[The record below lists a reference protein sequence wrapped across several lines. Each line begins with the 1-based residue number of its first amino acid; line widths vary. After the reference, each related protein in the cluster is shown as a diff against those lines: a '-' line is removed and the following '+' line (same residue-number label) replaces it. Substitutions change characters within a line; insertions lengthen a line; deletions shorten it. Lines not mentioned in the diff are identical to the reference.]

1 MKIQHWLLIA
11 LLSTTVLSQGCKSW
25 NKSQKGAVIGTAS
38 GGAAGAVIGK
48 ASGNTA
54 VGAVI
59 GAAVGGAAGAII
71 GNEMDKQAEEIEKN
85 VPGATVNRVEEGIVV
100 EFSSNVLFGFDSYA
114 LTPTAKNK
122 LDDLIGVIQKYPDT
136 DIEIHGH
143 TDSKGSAKYNM
154 NLSEQRAQ
162 EVANYMVSQNTSRSR
177 LKTIGYGQKNP
188 KFSNDDDAGRTKNRR
203 VEFAIYANEDMKRE
217 AAQATSN

>member
-11 LLSTTVLSQGCKSW
+11 LLSTTLLTQGCKSW

-38 GGAAGAVIGK
+38 GGAAGAIIGK

-114 LTPTAKNK
+114 LTPAAKSK
-122 LDDLIGVIQKYPDT
+122 LDDLIEVVQKYPDT
-136 DIEIHGH
+136 NIEIHGH

-154 NLSEQRAQ
+154 NLSEQRAK
-162 EVANYMVSQNTSRSR
+162 EVADYMVSQNTSRSR
-177 LKTIGYGQKNP
+177 LKTIGYGQNNP
-188 KFSNDDDAGRTKNRR
+188 KFSNDDETGRTKNRR

-217 AAQATSN
+217 AAKATSN